1 MFYRCTDKGAP
12 HYKSTL
18 LDNVP
23 HGFSTRHGGVS
34 TGEFTRSMNL
44 AFKRGDDDETVRR
57 NFEIFAETIGA
68 DPKCG
73 IMLGQIH
80 SSDVLTVTKS
90 EFGLGIYKKSD
101 ICLDGYAS
109 NTKGALL
116 CVRVADCVPVLLAD
130 TENNVISA
138 LHSGWRPSVK
148 KISAVGVKKMCE
160 LGAFPDKIKVAIG
173 PSICK
178 DCYSVGKDFT
188 DECENSLGKE
198 MCREFI
204 SEKDG
209 IYYADL
215 KRLIYLTLVEA
226 GIREEN
232 IDISEKCT
240 CCEPEEFFSHRFHKN
255 NRGTMC
261 AMIALPT

>member
-1 MFYRCTDKGAP
+1 MFYRCTENGAP

-18 LDNVP
+18 LSDLP

-44 AFKRGDDDETVRR
+44 AFNRGDDEDTVRR

-68 DPKCG
+68 DPKGC

-80 SSDVLTVTKS
+80 SADVLTVTES
-90 EFGLGIYKKSD
+90 EFGLGIYRKSD
-101 ICLDGYAS
+101 ISLDGYVS
-109 NTKGALL
+109 NKAGALL
-116 CVRVADCVPVLLAD
+116 CVRVADCVPILLAD
-130 TENNVISA
+130 AENRVISA

-148 KISAVGVKKMCE
+148 KISAVGVRKMCE
-160 LGAFPDKIKVAIG
+160 LGASPDNIKAAIG
-173 PSICK
+173 PGICK
-178 DCYSVGKDFT
+178 NCYSVGTDFVN
-188 DECENSLGKE
+188 ECENRLGKE

-204 SEKDG
+204 SEKNG
-209 IYYADL
+209 VYYADL
-215 KRLIYLTLVEA
+215 KRLIYLTLIES

-240 CCEPEEFFSHRFHKN
+240 CCEPDEFFSHRFHKN

-261 AMIALPT
+261 AMIALPA